1 VNRPG
6 FPEAVWFESRCHG
19 SLFEHSVVAVF
30 FTFGWRDVADG
41 LQQPAMVEPV
51 HPFERGELDG
61 FDGPP
66 WSTSMDELRLVKAVD
81 GLGQRIVVAV
91 ADAADG
97 WLYPGFCQAFS
108 VFYGNVLASSAA
120 VVHQSGAMDRPT
132 FMQSLIESIE
142 HEARVRRP

>member
-1 VNRPG
+1 
-6 FPEAVWFESRCHG
+6 HG

-30 FTFGWRDVADG
+30 SFGWRYVADG

-51 HPFERGELDG
+51 HPFERGESNG
-61 FDGPP
+61 SEASP

-81 GLGQRIVVAV
+81 CLGERIVVAV

-108 VFYGNVLASSAA
+108 VFYGNVLASSVA
-120 VVHQSGAMDRPT
+120 VVHQPGAMERPT